1 MTGISKYQV
10 WADGGLIGWAS
21 AVVLGQPSVGPG
33 DLASPEVLIPIRWKT
48 EGRGG
53 VGARGYCRMLYG
65 FAPKRGREAL
75 APPPEYLAR
84 AMYATVR
91 DDMGKHGWTEV
102 TPGADPA
109 GLPRH
114 SGFLTFDLGCWAI
127 NVRRLA

>member
-33 DLASPEVLIPIRWKT
+33 DLASPEVLIPIRWKPD
-48 EGRGG
+48 GVGG
-53 VGARGYCRMLYG
+53 VGARGYARLLYG

-75 APPPEYLAR
+75 RPPPEYLPKVS
-84 AMYATVR
+84 YATR
-91 DDMGKHGWTEV
+91 REDMEPHGWTEV
-102 TPGADPA
+102 TPGISLARVPV
-109 GLPRH
+109 H

-127 NVRRLA
+127 NVRRMA